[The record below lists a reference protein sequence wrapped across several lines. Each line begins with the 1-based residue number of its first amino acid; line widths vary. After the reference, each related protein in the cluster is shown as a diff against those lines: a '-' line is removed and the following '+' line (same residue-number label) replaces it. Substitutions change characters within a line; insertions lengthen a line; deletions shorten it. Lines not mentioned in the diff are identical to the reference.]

1 MSKAVTVGTTALFA
15 CVLCAT
21 PLSLRLSPEGNL
33 SLSTDTASAEIGRPL
48 TPGSVAGV
56 HRRAERRAYRR
67 GYYSYGAY
75 NNPYRYGYGT
85 YQPTSWAANSSYASA
100 TGYGYGAYSP
110 AAFACGKQLQKQCG
124 GVPVLANNMQECLK
138 KSQGNLSPSCVG
150 LAEYVVGSCERDA
163 LQHCQAVAA
172 GQNNI
177 LGCLRT
183 AERVVSPQCHAALDT
198 AFVR

>member
-56 HRRAERRAYRR
+56 HRRAEPRAYRR
-67 GYYSYGAY
+67 GYYGYGAY

>member
-15 CVLCAT
+15 CVLFAN

-33 SLSTDTASAEIGRPL
+33 LLSTDTASAEIGRPL

-67 GYYSYGAY
+67 GYYGYGAY

-138 KSQGNLSPSCVG
+138 KSQGNLSPGCVG
-150 LAEYVVGSCERDA
+150 LAEYVVGSCFLRET
-163 LQHCQAVAA
+163 HCS
-172 GQNNI
+172 
-177 LGCLRT
+177 T
-183 AERVVSPQCHAALDT
+183 AKPSRRVKAIFSHA
-198 AFVR
+198 